1 MDFFGMDLPGILS
14 VLALAVLIAV
24 FFIIR
29 KDKSYDSIGPVS
41 LSGLKKKSGG
51 PENRQHPRIAINW
64 PITMDTSLG
73 KLQATLSNISTG
85 GAFITCGEPL
95 PLYEQFTMMIDSKG
109 SDLAINAEVLWSN
122 VNVSD
127 DMIQNRGMGI
137 RFVHN
142 TDEVREF
149 LNTTINQIQAE
160 KEKPEI
166 QPEPQPAT

>member
-24 FFIIR
+24 FFIVR

-41 LSGLKKKSGG
+41 MSALKKKSGG
-51 PENRQHPRIAINW
+51 PENRQHPRLYINW
-64 PITMDTSLG
+64 PITLDTSLG
-73 KLQATLSNISTG
+73 KLKATLSNISAG
-85 GAFITCGEPL
+85 GAFIACGEPL
-95 PLYEQFTMMIDSKG
+95 PLYEQFTMIIDSKG
-109 SDLAINAEVLWSN
+109 SDLIINAEVLWSN
-122 VNVSD
+122 VNVAD

-149 LNTTINQIQAE
+149 LNTTINQKLVE
-160 KEKPEI
+160 KEDSGV
-166 QPEPQPAT
+166 QPEAQPVS